1 MKDLL
6 TTIQV
11 AKTACPEL
19 RVGQLLINALSY
31 TDRKNLFFISDEE
44 LTKALQSFVD
54 AQEAINKLQSDS

>member
-6 TTIQV
+6 TTIKI

-31 TDRKNLFFISDEE
+31 TDRKDLFFISDEE
-44 LTKALQSFVD
+44 LTKALQDYSVSV
-54 AQEAINKLQSDS
+54 KLSHFSAEI